1 MEEKKLFVSD
11 ILDPVCTK
19 FLFLYDDNTYEVRK
33 IHHYPTTPD
42 SNRIHKYAKNEGA
55 KYVCYHYGDDF
66 TVVPLNFTA
75 IFSIDDNE
83 YIAVISLNSFRTLFT
98 PLANPSYDRKRID
111 DVQRFVS
118 KAKQYTN
125 NRVLE
130 NVRNYL
136 NDNIDI
142 ESLNKH

>member
-33 IHHYPTTPD
+33 IHHYTTTPD

-55 KYVCYHYGDDF
+55 KYVCYHYGEDF
-66 TVVPLNFTA
+66 SVVPLNFTA

-83 YIAVISLNSFRTLFT
+83 YIAVISLDSFRTLFT
-98 PLANPSYDRKRID
+98 PLANSSYDRKRID
-111 DVQRFVS
+111 DVQCFIS
-118 KAKQYTN
+118 KAKQCKN
-125 NRVLE
+125 NHVLE
-130 NVRNYL
+130 KIRNYL

-142 ESLNKH
+142 A